1 MDALDRHRVT
11 IGRFAWWMAWVGLV
25 GGQLHALS
33 RFATEDGKEDLAL
46 PLTAAWA
53 VPAADLLKP
62 LLRWSDPVEV
72 YLSFGKLWLFV
83 FAGFTLCAFVVQ
95 RYRQPRGFEKWA
107 WRIALTGYVVATIGV
122 FGDYWTQWGSDY
134 NWFLDVAFNVTV
146 VGLLVTLV
154 GSTLLGISL
163 LRSGFRPRLAAW
175 LLVLAFPWT
184 FAVLQVTSL
193 GSVVLS
199 VAFAFGVIGRHLAKD
214 VEWEHLPAPA
224 AGAVVRRPA

>member
-1 MDALDRHRVT
+1 MDVLDRHRVT

-33 RFATEDGKEDLAL
+33 RFATEDGREDLEL

-53 VPAADLLKP
+53 VPAADLLQP
-62 LLRWSDPVEV
+62 LLSWSDPVEV
-72 YLSFGKLWLFV
+72 YLSYGKLWLFV
-83 FAGFTLCAFVVQ
+83 FIGFTLCAFVV
-95 RYRQPRGFEKWA
+95 RRSRQPRGFEKWA
-107 WRIALTGYVVATIGV
+107 WWIALAGYVIATLGV

-134 NWFLDVAFNVTV
+134 NWFLDIAFGITV
-146 VGLLVTLV
+146 VGLVVTLL

-163 LRSGFRPRLAAW
+163 LRNDFRPRLAAW
-175 LLVLAFPWT
+175 LLVLALPWA

-199 VAFAFGVIGRHLAKD
+199 VAFGFGVIGRQLAKD
-214 VEWEHLPAPA
+214 ADTERVTVPQPA
-224 AGAVVRRPA
+224 RL

>member
-1 MDALDRHRVT
+1 MDVLDRHRVA

-33 RFATEDGKEDLAL
+33 RFATADGKEDLAL

-53 VPAADLLKP
+53 EPAADLLDP
-62 LLRWSDPVEV
+62 LLSWSDPVEV
-72 YLSFGKLWLFV
+72 YLSYGKLWFFV
-83 FAGFTLCAFVVQ
+83 FAGFTLCAFVV
-95 RYRQPRGFEKWA
+95 RGSRHPHGFEKWA
-107 WRIALTGYVVATIGV
+107 WRIALTGYVVATAGV
-122 FGDYWTQWGSDY
+122 FGDYWTQWGSEY
-134 NWFLDVAFNVTV
+134 NWFLDVAFGVTV
-146 VGLLVTLV
+146 VGLLVTLL

-163 LRSGFRPRLAAW
+163 LRNGFRPRLAAW

-199 VAFAFGVIGRHLAKD
+199 VAFAFGVIGRQLVND
-214 VEWEHLPAPA
+214 VDIEQVDAPQPA
-224 AGAVVRRPA
+224 RL